1 MAILKKKKKHKI
13 TSIGTDVDKIKSLC
27 ALMKNIKWGVL
38 LCKIV
43 WWFLKKFKHR
53 IIMRSATSIPS
64 IYAEMKVGTRKY
76 ICTPKFIAA

>member
-1 MAILKKKKKHKI
+1 
-13 TSIGTDVDKIKSLC
+13 
-27 ALMKNIKWGVL
+27 MKNIKWGVL

>member
-1 MAILKKKKKHKI
+1 MAIIKKKKKNQKI

-27 ALMKNIKWGVL
+27 ALMKNTKWRVL

-43 WWFLKKFKHR
+43 WWFLKKFKLR
-53 IIMRSATSIPS
+53 IIMRSATSS
-64 IYAEMKVGTRKY
+64 IYAEMKAGTQTY